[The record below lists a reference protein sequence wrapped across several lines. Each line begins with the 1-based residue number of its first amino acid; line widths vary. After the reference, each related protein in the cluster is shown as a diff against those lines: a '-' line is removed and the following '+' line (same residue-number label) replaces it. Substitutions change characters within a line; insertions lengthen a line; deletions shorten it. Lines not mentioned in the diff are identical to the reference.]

1 MNEKLIILKKTV
13 TTKKVQL
20 LQIINNQRIIKIN
33 KQTNCLEKNG
43 GKKHP
48 LLKLRTK
55 KEERNW

>member
-43 GKKHP
+43 GKKTP
-48 LLKLRTK
+48 TS
-55 KEERNW
+55 